1 MDESK
6 LLKADLQKLVA
17 AKQQQISVLKNT
29 ILGLERQIEDLQETI
44 TNKQVEITSLTN
56 ANNINE
62 DYIESVRT
70 SAREELAK
78 EYDAFVNK
86 VKTQTDNLLVEHAHI
101 KEGLIKYDRIVQA
114 LRSQVIRQ
122 QNDANANT
130 QLLLELV
137 DTVRSVY
144 VTEVEDDN
152 NTIKE
157 DDVNEHN

>member
-17 AKQQQISVLKNT
+17 SQRQQISVLKNT

-78 EYDAFVNK
+78 EYDAFVNR

-101 KEGLIKYDRIVQA
+101 KEGLIKYDRLVQA
-114 LRSQVIRQ
+114 LRNQVIRQ

-130 QLLLELV
+130 QLLFELV
-137 DTVRSVY
+137 DTVRSIY

>member
-17 AKQQQISVLKNT
+17 SQRQQISVLRNT

-78 EYDAFVNK
+78 EYDAFVNR
-86 VKTQTDNLLVEHAHI
+86 VKTQTDSLLVEHAHI
-101 KEGLIKYDRIVQA
+101 KEGLIKYDRLVQA

-122 QNDANANT
+122 QNDTNANT

-137 DTVRSVY
+137 DTVRSIY

-157 DDVNEHN
+157 DVVNEHN

>member
-17 AKQQQISVLKNT
+17 SQRQQISVLKNT

-70 SAREELAK
+70 SAKEELAK

-101 KEGLIKYDRIVQA
+101 KEGLIKYDRVVQV
-114 LRSQVIRQ
+114 LRSQAIRQ

-137 DTVRSVY
+137 DTVRSIY

>member
-17 AKQQQISVLKNT
+17 SQRQQISVLKNT

-78 EYDAFVNK
+78 EYDAFVNR
-86 VKTQTDNLLVEHAHI
+86 VKTQTDSLLVEHAHI
-101 KEGLIKYDRIVQA
+101 KEGLIKYDRLVQA
-114 LRSQVIRQ
+114 LRNQVIRQ

-130 QLLLELV
+130 QLLFELV
-137 DTVRSVY
+137 DTVRSIY

>member
-17 AKQQQISVLKNT
+17 SQRQQISVLKNT
-29 ILGLERQIEDLQETI
+29 ILGLERQIEDLRETI

-78 EYDAFVNK
+78 EYDAFVAR
-86 VKTQTDNLLVEHAHI
+86 VKTQTDSLLVEHAHI

-137 DTVRSVY
+137 DTVRSGY
-144 VTEVEDDN
+144 VIEVEDVD

>member
-17 AKQQQISVLKNT
+17 SQRQQISVLKNT

-78 EYDAFVNK
+78 EYDAFVNR

-101 KEGLIKYDRIVQA
+101 KEGLIKYDRLVQA
-114 LRSQVIRQ
+114 LRNQVIRQ

-130 QLLLELV
+130 QLLFELV

-144 VTEVEDDN
+144 VTEVEDGN

>member
-17 AKQQQISVLKNT
+17 SQRQQISVLKNT

-78 EYDAFVNK
+78 EYDAFVNR

-101 KEGLIKYDRIVQA
+101 KEGLIKYDRLVQA
-114 LRSQVIRQ
+114 LRNQVIRQ

-130 QLLLELV
+130 QLLFELV

>member
-17 AKQQQISVLKNT
+17 SQRQQISVLKNT

-78 EYDAFVNK
+78 EYDAFVNR
-86 VKTQTDNLLVEHAHI
+86 VKTQTDSLLVEHAHI

-114 LRSQVIRQ
+114 LRSQVLRQ

-137 DTVRSVY
+137 DTVRSIY
-144 VTEVEDDN
+144 VTEVEDNN

>member
-17 AKQQQISVLKNT
+17 SQQQQISVLKNT

>member
-17 AKQQQISVLKNT
+17 SQRQQISVLRNT

-78 EYDAFVNK
+78 EYDAFVNR
-86 VKTQTDNLLVEHAHI
+86 VKTQTDSLLVEHAHI
-101 KEGLIKYDRIVQA
+101 KEGLIKYDRLVQA

-137 DTVRSVY
+137 DTVRSIY

-157 DDVNEHN
+157 DVVNEHN